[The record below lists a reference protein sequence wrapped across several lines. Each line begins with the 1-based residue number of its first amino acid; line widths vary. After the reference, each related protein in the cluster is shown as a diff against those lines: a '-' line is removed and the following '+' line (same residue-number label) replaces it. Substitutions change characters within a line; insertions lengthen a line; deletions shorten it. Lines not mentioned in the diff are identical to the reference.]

1 MRKILALAV
10 VALFAV
16 FANNHANADTLQSPS
31 CEAGC
36 CNVSECDSID
46 IPVFI
51 VDGVEVQNLDGIA
64 PEDVLSVSVVKT
76 PEVMKLFRPRVGG
89 VVIIETKSKKFLK
102 PIVERYNKMTD
113 EQKKNRIPGQ
123 LLIR

>member
-1 MRKILALAV
+1 M
-10 VALFAV
+10 
-16 FANNHANADTLQSPS
+16 
-31 CEAGC
+31 
-36 CNVSECDSID
+36 
-46 IPVFI
+46 FI
-51 VDGVEVQNLDGIA
+51 VDGVEVQNIDGIA

-76 PEVMKLFRPRVGG
+76 PVVMKLFRPRVGG

-113 EQKKNRIPGQ
+113 EQKKNRNPGQ